1 MKNIGPIPWLPEGR
15 IVSVPDRGEFFV
27 RHFQHADPSAPTLLL
42 LHGWTASSDVQ
53 FFTAYEEL
61 AQHYSFVGIDH
72 RGHGRGIRPTRTF
85 SLEECADDAAAVV
98 RALGIKRVITVGYS
112 MGGPISLF
120 VAQRHTE
127 LVSAMVLQATSLEW
141 RATKQERA
149 LWALMRGASPLL
161 RRLNTPRILQSR
173 LQGMMPK
180 VGAVRSYVPW
190 LIGEIRRNDTF
201 IVSKAGEA
209 LSKYD
214 ARPWAGQMKKPTA
227 YVLTTNDQLV
237 KTEKQQQLIE
247 TLNAQVITL
256 EGDHFVTLGR
266 PEAYSAATRAAVQ
279 LVEQHAR

>member
-1 MKNIGPIPWLPEGR
+1 
-15 IVSVPDRGEFFV
+15 
-27 RHFQHADPSAPTLLL
+27 
-42 LHGWTASSDVQ
+42 
-53 FFTAYEEL
+53 
-61 AQHYSFVGIDH
+61 
-72 RGHGRGIRPTRTF
+72 
-85 SLEECADDAAAVV
+85 
-98 RALGIKRVITVGYS
+98 
-112 MGGPISLF
+112 
-120 VAQRHTE
+120 
-127 LVSAMVLQATSLEW
+127 
-141 RATKQERA
+141 
-149 LWALMRGASPLL
+149 
-161 RRLNTPRILQSR
+161 
-173 LQGMMPK
+173 MMPK

-214 ARPWAGQMKKPTA
+214 ARPWAGQLKKPTA

-247 TLNAQVITL
+247 TLNAQVVTL